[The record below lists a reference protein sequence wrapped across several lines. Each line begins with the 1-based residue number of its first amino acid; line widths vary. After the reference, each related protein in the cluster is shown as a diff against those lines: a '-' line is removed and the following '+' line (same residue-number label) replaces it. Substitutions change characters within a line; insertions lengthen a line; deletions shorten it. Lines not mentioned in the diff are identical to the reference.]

1 MVTNKKTKKKNKSSK
16 SNLRKQTQK
25 DMKATRKEDSVKLR
39 NIALNLVKSVKV
51 DLDII
56 NKTIEKLQEQINILE
71 TKKIKSIGALSILDI
86 LLKENK

>member
-16 SNLRKQTQK
+16 SNLRKETQK